1 MFNVPDK
8 NDFHPFCMYP
18 VGTALP
24 LRHHINIVHR
34 LSFIHVAHSL
44 CCFHKVL
51 QRRASSRI
59 DNHQHAMRLGQLAA
73 DRARRPTH
81 ATTIWTIDGKIKYIQ
96 LIRVLF

>member
-44 CCFHKVL
+44 CCFQSITAKKGF
-51 QRRASSRI
+51 QQ
-59 DNHQHAMRLGQLAA
+59 D
-73 DRARRPTH
+73 
-81 ATTIWTIDGKIKYIQ
+81 
-96 LIRVLF
+96 